1 MRFTNEERA
10 MDLPIGSL
18 SNTLAARQ
26 DHSNGHRVT
35 EIVVRMASG
44 QSGAAARGGDH
55 ATHPVSLRP
64 CLELTRREREVL
76 ALLCHRLTDPEI
88 AHLLCIGTRTVES
101 HVARILAKLHAR
113 NRREAANFALSAG
126 LIEMRVAG

>member
-1 MRFTNEERA
+1 
-10 MDLPIGSL
+10 MDLPMSSL
-18 SNTLAARQ
+18 SSTLAARQ

-35 EIVVRMASG
+35 EIVVHMASG
-44 QSGAAARGGDH
+44 QSEVTARGGDH

-64 CLELTRREREVL
+64 CLKLTRREREVL

-113 NRREAANFALSAG
+113 NRREAASFALSAG

>member
-1 MRFTNEERA
+1 MQFTSEERA
-10 MDLPIGSL
+10 MDLPTSSVSSRTTGS
-18 SNTLAARQ
+18 Q
-26 DHSNGHRVT
+26 DHANGHRVS
-35 EIVVRMASG
+35 EIVVRMAPD
-44 QSGAAARGGDH
+44 QREIMPRQGDRS
-55 ATHPVSLRP
+55 THPVSLRP

-113 NRREAANFALSAG
+113 NRREAASLALSGG